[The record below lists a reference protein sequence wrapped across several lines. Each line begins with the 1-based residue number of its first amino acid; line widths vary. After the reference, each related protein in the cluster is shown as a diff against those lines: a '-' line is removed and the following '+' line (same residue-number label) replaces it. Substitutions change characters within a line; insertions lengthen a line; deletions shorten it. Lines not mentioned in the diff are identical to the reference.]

1 MFAIFKKELRSY
13 FITAIGYVYV
23 GVFLAVAALL
33 CCYSTLM
40 ARSYD
45 TATYFT
51 FLVYSFIIL
60 IPLLT
65 MRLFSEEKKL
75 RTEQLLLTAPVSL
88 WGVVLGKFLA
98 ALTLFF
104 GTLLASTINFFPLYS
119 YARMESLDSSYNFF
133 HVGPSTAEIIS
144 CLVGLSLMGAAFI
157 AIGLFISSLTE
168 NQLSAAVSTVAVIL
182 VMLLLGIVN
191 NYIDYYPLRAVISW
205 VCVLDRFSNFTT
217 GILDYS
223 SILYYVSITG
233 IFLLLTVRVYD
244 KRRWS

>member
-13 FITAIGYVYV
+13 FISAIGYVYV
-23 GVFLAVAALL
+23 GVFLAIAALL
-33 CCYSTLM
+33 CCYTTLM
-40 ARSYD
+40 SRSYN

-51 FLVYSFIIL
+51 FLTYSFIVL
-60 IPLLT
+60 IPILT

-88 WGVVLGKFLA
+88 WGMVLGKFLA
-98 ALTLFF
+98 AFALFA
-104 GTLLASTINFFPLYS
+104 GTLIASTINFFPLYS
-119 YARMESLDSSYNFF
+119 YARAESLDTSYNFF

-144 CLVGLSLMGAAFI
+144 CMIGLALMGAAFI

-168 NQLSAAVSTVAVIL
+168 NQLSAAVSTIAVIL

-191 NYIDYYPLRAVISW
+191 NFIAYYPLRAVIGW
-205 VCVLDRFSNFTT
+205 ICVMNRFANFTS

-223 SILYYVSITG
+223 SILYYISITG